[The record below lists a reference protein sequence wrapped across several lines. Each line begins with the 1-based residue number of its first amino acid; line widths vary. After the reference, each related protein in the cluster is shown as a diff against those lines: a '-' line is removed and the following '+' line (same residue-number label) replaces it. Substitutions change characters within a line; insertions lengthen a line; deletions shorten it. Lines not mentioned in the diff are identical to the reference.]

1 MTCFYVQI
9 MDNLL
14 EEARSDMLEGI
25 SLQEDLEQEIANLEK
40 EIASKA
46 GF

>member
-1 MTCFYVQI
+1 

-14 EEARSDMLEGI
+14 EEARTDMLEGI
-25 SLQEDLEQEIANLEK
+25 SQQEDLEQEIANLEK
-40 EIASKA
+40 EIASKV

>member
-1 MTCFYVQI
+1 

-25 SLQEDLEQEIANLEK
+25 SLQEDLEKEISNLEK
-40 EIASKA
+40 EISSKV
-46 GF
+46 GL